1 MVITDKK
8 ALVMFFAIVAVVGIL
23 FTLFSWAKPMTLNDK
38 DDVEAISSLLA
49 EDNAQVEILSIG
61 DVGSYGD
68 KNYQFVEYA
77 VVKDGVTT
85 EKSVMIEVEKEF
97 LNYQCKGILNP

>member
-8 ALVMFFAIVAVVGIL
+8 VIGIFVAIIIVIIFL

-49 EDNAQVEILSIG
+49 EDNAKFKILSIG
-61 DVGSYGD
+61 DLSSYGD
-68 KNYQFVEYA
+68 KYYQFVECA
-77 VVKDGVTT
+77 VVKDSVRI
-85 EKSVMIEVEKEF
+85 EKSIMIEVEKKF
-97 LNYQCKGILNP
+97 LNYQCKGILKP

>member
-8 ALVMFFAIVAVVGIL
+8 AIGIFVAIVAVIILL
-23 FTLFSWAKPMTLNDK
+23 FTLFGWAKPMTLNDK

-61 DVGSYGD
+61 DLGSFGD
-68 KNYQFVEYA
+68 KVYQFVEYA
-77 VVKDGVTT
+77 VV
-85 EKSVMIEVEKEF
+85 
-97 LNYQCKGILNP
+97 